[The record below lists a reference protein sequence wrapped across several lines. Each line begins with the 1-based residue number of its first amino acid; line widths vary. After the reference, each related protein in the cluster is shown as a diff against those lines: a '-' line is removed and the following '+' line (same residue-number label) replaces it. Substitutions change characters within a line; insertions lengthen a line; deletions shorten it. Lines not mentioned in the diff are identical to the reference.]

1 MRTCIDYYNK
11 KHELISEKL
20 IGNVTEVGT
29 EKQMT
34 IFPNIKEQMVI
45 FRFRDR
51 LAIRQDF
58 LNTTTKKNK
67 KIENLPLLKICVLA
81 KELRFMEANID
92 DLPSRYFRIG

>member
-45 FRFRDR
+45 F
-51 LAIRQDF
+51 
-58 LNTTTKKNK
+58 
-67 KIENLPLLKICVLA
+67 VLETA
-81 KELRFMEANID
+81 
-92 DLPSRYFRIG
+92 

>member
-34 IFPNIKEQMVI
+34 IFPNIRSRWS
-45 FRFRDR
+45 FF
-51 LAIRQDF
+51 
-58 LNTTTKKNK
+58 
-67 KIENLPLLKICVLA
+67 VLETA
-81 KELRFMEANID
+81 
-92 DLPSRYFRIG
+92 

>member
-1 MRTCIDYYNK
+1 MRTCINYYNK

-20 IGNVTEVGT
+20 IGSVTEVGT

-51 LAIRQDF
+51 IAMRSGF
-58 LNTTTKKNK
+58 LEYYDDEENKLKKFTIVKNLKVSKGTTVYGS
-67 KIENLPLLKICVLA
+67 EY
-81 KELRFMEANID
+81 R
-92 DLPSRYFRIG
+92 

>member
-1 MRTCIDYYNK
+1 MRTCINYYNK

-20 IGNVTEVGT
+20 IGSVTEVGT

-51 LAIRQDF
+51 LAIRSGF
-58 LNTTTKKNK
+58 LEYYDEEEQKYRKFTVVKN
-67 KIENLPLLKICVLA
+67 
-81 KELRFMEANID
+81 LRVSKGTSVYGSEY
-92 DLPSRYFRIG
+92 R

>member
-11 KHELISEKL
+11 KHVLISEKL

-51 LAIRQDF
+51 LAIRSGF
-58 LNTTTKKNK
+58 LEYYDEEEQ

>member
-51 LAIRQDF
+51 LAI
-58 LNTTTKKNK
+58 
-67 KIENLPLLKICVLA
+67 ENLPLLKICVLA